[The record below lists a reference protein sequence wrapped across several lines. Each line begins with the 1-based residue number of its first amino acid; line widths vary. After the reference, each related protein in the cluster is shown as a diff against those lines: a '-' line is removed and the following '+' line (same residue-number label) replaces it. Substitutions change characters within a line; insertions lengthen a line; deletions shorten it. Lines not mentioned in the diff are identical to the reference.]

1 MKAANAGVARRHG
14 MRVGCGHAA
23 KPVTVVVALVVVL
36 VVATGVA
43 RH

>member
-1 MKAANAGVARRHG
+1 MSAANAGVARRHG

-23 KPVTVVVALVVVL
+23 KTVTVVALVVEL